1 MQLVNHIPKPTLNSA
16 KIPAE
21 WLSWF
26 HIEQPSS
33 IAYVQD
39 VVHIAVKLKSR
50 LLKPSIVLLMG
61 RYVAGAHHIRLIQ
74 TTFGKDVHGLRER
87 DVDHKDKQNFDAV
100 LNIIRCAPLLQ
111 NLPDTLASKHYVE
124 IIECLVDSYLSKDAS
139 PVERI
144 EKIRYTTFFV
154 CYWCEWVLL
163 HPSYTL
169 KDNFITQN
177 AYMCIEL
184 NAHALLTYLLTIR
197 DQLKK
202 QEVCFFAMAPGIT
215 IL

>member
-1 MQLVNHIPKPTLNSA
+1 MNHIPKPTLNSA

-74 TTFGKDVHGLRER
+74 TTFGKEVHGLRER

-100 LNIIRCAPLLQ
+100 LNISI
-111 NLPDTLASKHYVE
+111 KYH
-124 IIECLVDSYLSKDAS
+124 
-139 PVERI
+139 
-144 EKIRYTTFFV
+144 
-154 CYWCEWVLL
+154 
-163 HPSYTL
+163 
-169 KDNFITQN
+169 
-177 AYMCIEL
+177 
-184 NAHALLTYLLTIR
+184 
-197 DQLKK
+197 
-202 QEVCFFAMAPGIT
+202 
-215 IL
+215 